1 MFDAFRHILHEG
13 EIEKRTQ
20 YVIEQLFA
28 VRRTNFE
35 VVCRVWG

>member
-13 EIEKRTQ
+13 EIEKRTH

-35 VVCRVWG
+35 VVCGVWG